1 MYTSS
6 DEDGAHYSDDADSH
20 SCSSGGSEHE
30 ARNKRRRDVEAD
42 QLAAYRSGRA
52 RLRFTGDNDSV
63 FCPVCTSRDPKLD
76 LQALWQ
82 HAKDVAV
89 SHNAKKRPQEHAAL
103 QTFVAVDLLRLPS
116 GRVPPMDVA
125 RACAEWKQRKSARQ
139 AGQPPPPPPADVP
152 PPPPPLPP
160 AQTQLATDPA
170 ERPAKLYKAFVD
182 ITKKAADELDTLQI
196 AWPPCVIISSVT
208 QGSGS
213 RPGSS
218 DARARFQR
226 DRDLVQE
233 WMRSLAK
240 FDLYDK
246 ITFKS
251 RWTADG
257 PTGDILCKFPD
268 RLDGFLEAVH
278 LDLLLRSNARHRI
291 GSKGIILRG
300 SLALAADVKKGWSQA
315 GVRDALFRATIL
327 KNYRREAQ
335 IRLNT
340 LTENMEKETQV
351 RSLQD
356 EASASMSR
364 FNATK
369 QELERELGETKALAL
384 EVERCMQAQI
394 AEQRAR
400 LAAIQDQF
408 QEQLTAKDGEMDAV
422 SREMQ
427 QLSLQMEMRQ
437 EQELDRKTRELTQKY
452 HEERQ
457 QLVADHKRATLDEKA
472 KYEEELAKMKNSSN
486 NVESTRRE
494 LEAAKRNR
502 AWVLQERR
510 LNDEHKKEMERKMS
524 IMRKAME
531 EEFANNM
538 CKFKEKYDSE
548 VDAVTEHRDWYE
560 SMVNALHTKFVTAND
575 MVTQVNDYSKTMDEE
590 SHWALGTACQHI
602 FKYPSPIYI
611 RWIGDLSTDAAF
623 NERMWRSIL
632 EKHNFPAHWTMT
644 QAAPD
649 RDIDIEKFERAHL
662 LHATATSTL
671 QEAYIKNPEWMP
683 FRTVPTQD
691 GGAKEVPVEEAISAL
706 VQEHGRAVAEAVRAV
721 KKELLQ
727 YNASGDY
734 EVRAFWNKEASPQ
747 RRATPLEVLE
757 VMDKRGRELQRMLG
771 KQAKPRAARRATR
784 SESRQASA
792 SARSQSRPAQRRR
805 RELALGSESSEDD
818 D

>member
-152 PPPPPLPP
+152 PPPPPLSP
-160 AQTQLATDPA
+160 AQNQPATDPA

-278 LDLLLRSNARHRI
+278 LDLLLRSNARHHI
-291 GSKGIILRG
+291 GSKGISLRG

-364 FNATK
+364 FNTTK

-691 GGAKEVPVEEAISAL
+691 GGAAEVPVEEAISAL

-747 RRATPLEVLE
+747 RRATPLEVLK

-784 SESRQASA
+784 SGSRQASA

-805 RELALGSESSEDD
+805 RELALGSESSEDID
-818 D
+818 